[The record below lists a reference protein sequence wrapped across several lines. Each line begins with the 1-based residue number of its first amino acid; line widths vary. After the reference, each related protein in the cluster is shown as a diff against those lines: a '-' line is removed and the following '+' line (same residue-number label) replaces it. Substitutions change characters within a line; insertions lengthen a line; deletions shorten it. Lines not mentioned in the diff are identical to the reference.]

1 MAFSDGLQVAVFIL
15 LLLAA
20 VPILGEYMAQVYQG
34 QKTFLSPVL
43 GPLERGVYAVAGV
56 DPRDSGDWKKYTQGL
71 LWFNA
76 LGFVF
81 LLGLLLL
88 QAFLPLNP
96 QKLAPMELGVALN
109 TAMSFTT
116 NTNWQAYSG
125 ESTLSYLSQMLGL
138 GVQNFVSAATGMAVM
153 VVLARGLAGKQIK
166 TLGNFWVDLTRS
178 VVYILLPLSLL
189 LALVLLSQG
198 VVQSFSAY
206 STVTT
211 LEGAQQVVPL
221 GPAASQIAI
230 KQLGT
235 NGGGFFGIN
244 SAHPFENPTPL
255 SNILQM
261 LAILLIP
268 AALTWTY
275 GRLVGSLRQG
285 IVLLVAMGVLAG
297 SSLGLSL
304 WAEFGSN
311 PALGNLPFLEGKET
325 RFGIVNSVIWSVSTT
340 LASNGSV
347 NAMHDSFSPLAG
359 GLAIFNMMLGEVVFG
374 GVGAGLYGIL
384 MFVILTVFIA
394 GLMVGRSP
402 EYLGK
407 KIEGAEIRMAAL
419 AVILPSAVV
428 LLFTALAVIL
438 PVGLKGINNA
448 GPHGLSE
455 ILYAFTSMANNNGS
469 AFGGL
474 TVNTPFYT
482 WLGALAML
490 IGRFGVILPVM
501 AIAGQMAQK
510 QAVPASGGTFPTDGG
525 LFVILLVSVILI
537 IGGLTFFPVLALGP
551 LVEHGLMLQ
560 GKVF

>member
-1 MAFSDGLQVAVFIL
+1 MAFSDWLQVALFIL

-43 GPLERGVYAVAGV
+43 GPLEMGVYAVAGV
-56 DPRDSGDWKKYTQGL
+56 NPSDSGDWKKYTQGL

-76 LGFVF
+76 LGFLF

-96 QKLAPMELGVALN
+96 QKLAPMELGVAVN
-109 TAMSFTT
+109 TAMSFMT

-189 LALVLLSQG
+189 LALALVSQG

-206 STVTT
+206 PSATT

-244 SAHPFENPTPL
+244 SAHPFENPTPV
-255 SNILQM
+255 SNFLQM

-285 IVLLVAMGVLAG
+285 IVLLAAMGVLAG

-311 PALGNLPFLEGKET
+311 PASGNLPFLEGKET

-359 GLAIFNMMLGEVVFG
+359 GLALFNMMLGEVVFG

-407 KIEGAEIRMAAL
+407 KIEGAQIRMAAL

-428 LLFTALAVIL
+428 LLFTALAVLL
-438 PVGLKGINNA
+438 PVGLKVLNNA

>member
-1 MAFSDGLQVAVFIL
+1 MAFSDWLQVALFIL

-20 VPILGEYMAQVYQG
+20 VPILGEYMAQVYLG
-34 QKTFLSPVL
+34 QKTFLTPVL
-43 GPLERGVYAVAGV
+43 GPLERGIYALSGV
-56 DPRDSGDWKKYTQGL
+56 NPSDSNDWKKYTQSL

-96 QKLAPMELGVALN
+96 QKLAPLELGVAVN

-189 LALVLLSQG
+189 LALALVSQG

-206 STVTT
+206 PSATT

-255 SNILQM
+255 SNFLQM

-285 IVLLVAMGVLAG
+285 MVLLVAMGVLAG
-297 SSLGLSL
+297 ASLGLSL

-359 GLAIFNMMLGEVVFG
+359 GLALFNIMLGEVVFG

-407 KIEGAEIRMAAL
+407 KIEGAQIRMAAL

-428 LLFTALAVIL
+428 LLFTALAVLL
-438 PVGLKGINNA
+438 PVGLKGLNNA

-501 AIAGQMAQK
+501 VIAGQMAQK

-551 LVEHGLMLQ
+551 LVEQGLMLQ

>member
-1 MAFSDGLQVAVFIL
+1 MI
-15 LLLAA
+15 
-20 VPILGEYMAQVYQG
+20 
-34 QKTFLSPVL
+34 
-43 GPLERGVYAVAGV
+43 
-56 DPRDSGDWKKYTQGL
+56 
-71 LWFNA
+71 
-76 LGFVF
+76 
-81 LLGLLLL
+81 
-88 QAFLPLNP
+88 
-96 QKLAPMELGVALN
+96 
-109 TAMSFTT
+109 
-116 NTNWQAYSG
+116 
-125 ESTLSYLSQMLGL
+125 
-138 GVQNFVSAATGMAVM
+138 
-153 VVLARGLAGKQIK
+153 
-166 TLGNFWVDLTRS
+166 
-178 VVYILLPLSLL
+178 
-189 LALVLLSQG
+189 
-198 VVQSFSAY
+198 
-206 STVTT
+206 
-211 LEGAQQVVPL
+211 
-221 GPAASQIAI
+221 
-230 KQLGT
+230 
-235 NGGGFFGIN
+235 
-244 SAHPFENPTPL
+244 
-255 SNILQM
+255 
-261 LAILLIP
+261 AILLIP

-285 IVLLVAMGVLAG
+285 MVLLVAMGVLAG

-419 AVILPSAVV
+419 AVILPSAIV

-438 PVGLKGINNA
+438 PVGLKGLNNA

-501 AIAGQMAQK
+501 VIAGQMAQK

>member
-1 MAFSDGLQVAVFIL
+1 MLFSDGLQVGLFVLL
-15 LLLAA
+15 LLLAI
-20 VPILGEYMAQVYQG
+20 PILGEYMAQVYQG
-34 QKTFLSPVL
+34 QKTFLHPL
-43 GPLERGVYAVAGV
+43 LQPLEKGIYALSGVKP
-56 DPRDSGDWKKYTQGL
+56 DQSDDWKGYTFSL
-71 LWFNA
+71 LLFNG

-81 LLGLLLL
+81 LLALLLL
-88 QAFLPLNP
+88 QAHLPLNP
-96 QKLAPMELGVALN
+96 QQLPSMELGVAVN
-109 TAMSFTT
+109 TAISFMT

-125 ESTLSYLSQMLGL
+125 ESSLSYLSQMLGL
-138 GVQNFVSAATGMAVM
+138 GVQNFVSAATGMAVL
-153 VVLARGLAGKQIK
+153 VVLARGLSGKQIK

-189 LALVLLSQG
+189 LSLLLVSQG
-198 VVQSFSAY
+198 VVQSFSDY
-206 STVTT
+206 PTITT
-211 LEGAQQVVPL
+211 LEGAQQVIPL

-235 NGGGFFGIN
+235 NGGGFFGVN
-244 SAHPFENPTPL
+244 SAHPFENPTPF
-255 SNILQM
+255 SNLLEM

-268 AALTWTY
+268 ASLTWTY
-275 GRLVGSLRQG
+275 GRLVGSLKQG
-285 IVLLVAMGVLAG
+285 LVLLSGMSLLGVT
-297 SSLGLSL
+297 SLGLSL
-304 WAEFGSN
+304 WAEFQTN
-311 PALGNLPFLEGKET
+311 PVWGHLALLEGKET

-359 GLAIFNMMLGEVVFG
+359 GMALFNILLGEVVFG
-374 GVGAGLYGIL
+374 GVGAGLYGLL

-407 KIEGAEIRMAAL
+407 KIGAPEIRMAAL
-419 AVILPSAVV
+419 AVILPSATV
-428 LLFTALAVIL
+428 LLFSALAILL
-438 PVGLKGINNA
+438 PVGLKSLNNA

-455 ILYAFTSMANNNGS
+455 ILYAFASMANNNGS

-474 TVNTPFYT
+474 TASTPFYA

-490 IGRFGVILPVM
+490 IGRFGVIIPVLV
-501 AIAGQMAQK
+501 IAGQMGAK
-510 QAVPASGGTFPTDGG
+510 QPVPPSSGTFPTDGS

-537 IGGLTFFPVLALGP
+537 VGGLTFFPVLSLGP